1 MPPADRVDDARVTR
15 RPTALPATRG
25 PTALLVTGLLGL
37 VIVVAYGIHVAVDP
51 ADPLTQGPDDAWR
64 AHNGARTLVMSPLV
78 MLFQQLGRWP
88 GVGLIAVVIPA
99 VLTVRGRWR
108 SGLFLILGYGIVPY
122 AVCFVLKN
130 LVDRPRPAPDA
141 ALGLPGPLVSVDHGS
156 YPSGHSIVV
165 GSMIVAITVLIP
177 WGRRTIPWARV
188 TWWALG
194 VLLAVGMIWQR
205 TLVNAHFLSDTVAGL
220 LLGASCAAI
229 VWWVMKPWVLRAP
242 GPPSHPPLRKPSRTR

>member
-1 MPPADRVDDARVTR
+1 
-15 RPTALPATRG
+15 
-25 PTALLVTGLLGL
+25 
-37 VIVVAYGIHVAVDP
+37 VVAFGIHLGMDRAHP
-51 ADPLTQGPDDAWR
+51 FTQPMDDAWR

-130 LVDRPRPAPDA
+130 LVDRPRPTPDA
-141 ALGLPGPLVSVDHGS
+141 ALGLPGPLVPVDHGS
-156 YPSGHSIVV
+156 FPSGHSVVV
-165 GSMIVAITVLIP
+165 GSMVVAIAVLIP
-177 WGRRTIPWARV
+177 WGRHAIPWAR
-188 TWWALG
+188 ALWSVLG
-194 VLLAVGMIWQR
+194 ALLAVGMIWQR

-242 GPPSHPPLRKPSRTR
+242 APPSRPPLRKPSRTR